1 MCESFIDKVRNRHR
15 LCISSLRVAAILSL
29 TGGLP
34 WLACAQNY
42 PVRPIRYVVP
52 FPAGGGVDIVARLVG
67 QKIAEN
73 LGQQVVIDNR
83 GGAGGIIGA
92 EIVAR
97 AAPNGYTIVMGNV
110 ATHALNPVLFK
121 KLPYDAVKDFAPITL
136 VAMIPGVLLVHPAVP
151 ANSVKELIA
160 LAKAK
165 PGQLTYG
172 SAGNGTPPQL
182 SAELFKALA
191 GVDII
196 HVAYKGGAPGLTDLM
211 GGQITMYFS
220 NIVAG
225 VPLVQSGKL
234 KALGVTSNK
243 RSKIMPQLPT
253 IAEAGLPGYEDF
265 NWYGV
270 LAPAGTPADIVR
282 RLHGSIVQTLNTPET
297 GNWLAQQGADV
308 VANTPDEF
316 GLFIRKEIAKYAKI
330 VRESGINVE

>member
-1 MCESFIDKVRNRHR
+1 MNSRTTNKAGNRQR
-15 LCISSLRVAAILSL
+15 PCKSWSMLTSMLILAVGIPAS
-29 TGGLP
+29 
-34 WLACAQNY
+34 AFAQTY
-42 PVRPIRYVVP
+42 PARPIRYVVP

-67 QKIAEN
+67 QKLSEYW
-73 LGQQVVIDNR
+73 GQQVVIDNR

-97 AAPNGYTIVMGNV
+97 AAPNGYTIIMGNV
-110 ATHALNPVLFK
+110 ATHALNPVLFR
-121 KLPYDAVKDFAPITL
+121 KLPYDPVKDFAPVTL
-136 VAMIPGVLLVHPAVP
+136 VAMIPGILLLHPAVP

-182 SAELFKALA
+182 SAELFKSLA
-191 GVDII
+191 GVNII

-270 LAPAGTPADIVR
+270 LAPAVTPASVIEKLHRAIVQILGTPEV
-282 RLHGSIVQTLNTPET
+282 

-308 VANTPDEF
+308 VANSPDEF
-316 GLFIRKEIAKYAKI
+316 GQFIRKEIAKYAKI